1 MNAKYLLTPGLV
13 SYSKHAPVPA
23 QRGMGMATY
32 CLLSL
37 VFIAINILTLSNLPP
52 WIDEVMFLDTSY
64 NAAFHGTWQTTAWYR
79 VAGQHPF
86 ATYPPLYQLLAT
98 GWMWLAGGGLVA
110 VRSLNL
116 LIAFVLG
123 VLCLRPF
130 HRLSPPTAALFALLF
145 WGTSEMAWMYRN
157 GRPDLLCALVFV
169 IAVQAM
175 QCHLK
180 AKSTATRLVVAAASV
195 LTVWSGFQTAACL
208 CIFCLFLFVVLK
220 GRRKQ
225 VAALMAIVLVGLV
238 LGSALMVCFMLAH
251 QRLLAFACSI
261 VPYSAALTAIALAV
275 LPWAGDVFGFPSMP
289 YVQKLLQLG
298 PQTSLGQQ
306 IAAFAD
312 YRSFLVLAV
321 VTLSAYAT
329 CFRHHLRTLM
339 RDCGFL
345 SLLFALVVPV
355 AMMLAGR
362 FPAYYLWMA
371 FLPLLMAAT
380 SVAARYRRWRVVLT
394 VVALAM
400 TMGCIRSMRPP
411 RHWNYENLCSFVARQ
426 HFQSTDAVVSPFS
439 LFYELKPV
447 CDTCYFVGIFPT
459 EYLGRVDY
467 IVESTDGDEFDQPIT
482 GYLDKLR
489 EDTTFVVTAID
500 HCHRPSL
507 TLYKV
512 EKRP

>member
-1 MNAKYLLTPGLV
+1 MNAKYLMSPGLTF
-13 SYSKHAPVPA
+13 YSKQVSVPT
-23 QRGMGMATY
+23 QRGRGVATY

-37 VFIAINILTLSNLPP
+37 VFITINILTLSNLPP

-64 NAAFHGTWQTTAWYR
+64 NAAFHGSWQTTAWYR
-79 VAGQHPF
+79 VAGQRPF
-86 ATYPPLYQLLAT
+86 ATYPPLYQLLTA
-98 GWMWLAGGGLVA
+98 GWMWLAGSSLVV

-116 LIAFVLG
+116 LITFVLG
-123 VLCLRPF
+123 AVCLRAV
-130 HRLSPPTAALFALLF
+130 HRLSPLTAALFALLL

-169 IAVQAM
+169 FAVQAM

-180 AKSTATRLVVAAASV
+180 AKSPATCLAVVATSA
-195 LTVWSGFQTAACL
+195 LTVWSGFQTAACICVL
-208 CIFCLFLFVVLK
+208 CPFLFVLK

-225 VAALMAIVLVGLV
+225 VATLIAIVLVGLV
-238 LGSALMVCFMLAH
+238 LGSILLGCFMLAH
-251 QRLLAFACSI
+251 HRLLAFACSI
-261 VPYSAALTAIALAV
+261 VPYSATLSAIALAV

-298 PQTSLGQQ
+298 TPASLCQQ
-306 IAAFAD
+306 MAAFAG

-321 VTLSAYAT
+321 TTFSAYVT
-329 CFRHHLRTLM
+329 CFRHDLRMLM
-339 RDCGFL
+339 RDEGFL

-362 FPAYYLWMA
+362 FTPYYLWMA
-371 FLPLLMAAT
+371 YLPLLMAAA
-380 SVAARYRRWRVVLT
+380 SVATRFRRWRVVLI

-400 TMGCIRSMRPP
+400 TIGGIRSLQSP
-411 RHWNYENLCSFVARQ
+411 RHWNYGNLRSFVVRQ
-426 HFQSTDAVVSPFS
+426 YFQSTDAVVCPFS

-447 CDTCYFVGIFPT
+447 CDTCYFVGIFPS
-459 EYLGRVDY
+459 EYLGHVDY
-467 IVESTDGDEFDQPIT
+467 IVESTSGNEFDQPIT
-482 GYLDKLR
+482 SYLNKLR
-489 EDTTFVVTAID
+489 EDSAFVLTAID
-500 HCHRPSL
+500 HCHQPSL